1 MNASDKTAMT
11 GANSTIRQVAE
22 QRHELELAALRSE
35 DPHPRPPGW
44 LLSPKRVEIFL
55 MGSGKQS
62 FATPNGEKVAIRP
75 KYLGDRRLIQVAI
88 ATLASERALLLVGE
102 PGTAKSWVSEHLSAA
117 VSGTSRLI
125 VQGTAGTTEDQIKYA
140 WNYALLLAEGPSEH
154 ALVPSP
160 LMRGLQQG
168 QTVRFEE
175 MTRCA
180 SEVQDTLLSILSEKE
195 IAIPELG
202 QVVPARRGFN
212 LIATANT
219 RDRGINEMSSAL
231 KRRFNFVTLPVVDS
245 LEQEMTIV
253 ESRTRDLMVDYH
265 IQADIPPELLKLLVT
280 VFREM
285 RAGLT
290 LDGQTKVKSPS
301 TIMST
306 AEAISVL
313 LNGSLM
319 AQHFG
324 NGKVGPEE
332 VARSLVGAVTK
343 EDPRDMSCLEEYLE
357 NVGRSRRGSEWQAF
371 YQAGKD
377 LT

>member
-1 MNASDKTAMT
+1 MT
-11 GANSTIRQVAE
+11 DSTPTIRQPAE
-22 QRHELELAALRSE
+22 ERHALELAALRHD
-35 DPHPRPPGW
+35 DPHSRPPGW
-44 LLSPKRVEIFL
+44 LLSPKRVETFL
-55 MGSGKQS
+55 MGSGKQT
-62 FATPNGEKVAIRP
+62 FLTPDGQSITIRP

-102 PGTAKSWVSEHLSAA
+102 PGTAKSWVSEHLGAA
-117 VSGTSRLI
+117 ISGSSRLI
-125 VQGTAGTTEDQIKYA
+125 IQGTAGTTEDQIKYA
-140 WNYALLLAEGPSEH
+140 WNYALLLAEGPSER
-154 ALVPSP
+154 ALVPGP
-160 LMRGLQQG
+160 LLQAMRRG
-168 QTVRFEE
+168 QVARFEE

-195 IAIPELG
+195 LAIPELN
-202 QVVPARRGFN
+202 QVVPAQRGFN

-219 RDRGINEMSSAL
+219 RDRGINDMSSAL

-253 ESRTRDLMVDYH
+253 ETRTRELMADY
-265 IQADIPPELLKLLVT
+265 QVEADIPPDLLRLLVT

-290 LDGQTKVKSPS
+290 QDGQTKVKSPS
-301 TIMST
+301 TVMST

-313 LNGSLM
+313 LNGGLL

-324 NGKVGPEE
+324 NGRVGPEE

-343 EDPRDMSCLEEYLE
+343 EDARDVTCLEEYLE
-357 NVGRSRRGSEWQAF
+357 NVARPRKGREWKAF
-371 YQAGKD
+371 YRTGKETLD
-377 LT
+377 

>member
-1 MNASDKTAMT
+1 MSETI
-11 GANSTIRQVAE
+11 SVIRQPAE
-22 QRHELELAALRSE
+22 ERCALELAALRHN

-44 LLSPKRVEIFL
+44 QLSPKRVEIFL
-55 MGSGKQS
+55 MGSGQET
-62 FATPNGEKVAIRP
+62 FATPDRQKVAIRP
-75 KYLGDRRLIQVAI
+75 KYMGDRRLIQVAI

-102 PGTAKSWVSEHLSAA
+102 PGTAKSWVSEHLAA
-117 VSGTSRLI
+117 AISGTSRLI

-140 WNYALLLAEGPSEH
+140 WNYALLLAEGPSER

-160 LMRGLQQG
+160 LMRAMRQG
-168 QTVRFEE
+168 QIARFEE

-219 RDRGINEMSSAL
+219 RDRGINDMSSAL
-231 KRRFNFVTLPVVDS
+231 KRRFNFVTLPVVDT
-245 LEQEMTIV
+245 LEQEMAIV
-253 ESRTRDLMVDYH
+253 ETRTRDLMADYQ
-265 IQADIPPELLKLLVT
+265 IQAESPADLLKLLVT

-290 LDGQTKVKSPS
+290 LDGQTKIKSPS
-301 TIMST
+301 TVMST

-313 LNGSLM
+313 LNSSLL

-324 NGKVGPEE
+324 NGKVGAEE

-343 EDPRDMSCLEEYLE
+343 EDARDVACLEEYLE
-357 NVGRSRRGSEWQAF
+357 NVARTRKGSEWQAF
-371 YQAGKD
+371 YRAGKD
-377 LT
+377 VL